1 MNSPRRTIWAAL
13 LFHLIDCKSTMNIPT
28 FNMFFIDI
36 TIGEV
41 AYIPEKAS
49 PDFNGKKKQANV

>member
-1 MNSPRRTIWAAL
+1 
-13 LFHLIDCKSTMNIPT
+13 
-28 FNMFFIDI
+28 MFFIDI